1 MKQQEYR
8 EELREL
14 AAPQSPQI
22 EQTQSGKMFITHRR
36 HRIFFNWHPEHNQ
49 WFFIVH
55 CTLKDNITGYP
66 TVGGD
71 WFTSWSSWVDGIT
84 WGKQTI
90 DKDIAFWE
98 QITGSQK
105 K

>member
-22 EQTQSGKMFITHRR
+22 EQTQYGNMFITHRH
-36 HRIFFNWHPEHNQ
+36 HRIFFNWHPKHNK

-55 CTLKDNITGYP
+55 RIGLDAITGYP
-66 TVGGD
+66 THGGD
-71 WFTSWSSWVDGIT
+71 WFTSWSSWSSWVEGIT

-90 DKDIAFWE
+90 DKDIAF
-98 QITGSQK
+98 
-105 K
+105 